1 MDPRL
6 QRFQIT
12 KPIWG
17 CYKEMHPKKPR
28 HPLEPGS
35 YEEAVLN
42 LKTEILLDHSKERLS
57 LADQDLV
64 FAETGRVFCET
75 PTGGEELLQ

>member
-1 MDPRL
+1 
-6 QRFQIT
+6 
-12 KPIWG
+12 
-17 CYKEMHPKKPR
+17 MHPKKSR

-42 LKTEILLDHSKERLS
+42 LKTEILLDHSKRLS

-64 FAETGRVFCET
+64 FTETERVFCET
-75 PTGGEELLQ
+75 LTGGEELFQ